1 MMMRIAGFWWI
12 AIGVIHGLVGTI
24 VFFDQ
29 WRAIVQDGWFNV
41 IAPNP
46 LDPVFDREAA
56 FWFMIIAPFFVIL
69 GQLCLW
75 ASQQKSTFPMSVGI
89 ILLATVVIGLSLE
102 PISGI
107 WLGLPPSLLLLRLSR
122 MNLDVES

>member
-1 MMMRIAGFWWI
+1 MMRIAGLWWI

-29 WRAIVQDGWFNV
+29 WRSIAQDGWFNV

-46 LDPVFDREAA
+46 LAPMFEREDA
-56 FWFMIIAPFFVIL
+56 FWFMMLTPFFLIL

-75 ASQQKSTFPMSVGI
+75 AFQRKGTFPMSVGI
-89 ILLATVVIGLSLE
+89 ILVITVLIGLSLE

-107 WLGLPPSLLLLRLSR
+107 WLGLPPSLMLLWLSR
-122 MNLDVES
+122 MNLDV

>member
-1 MMMRIAGFWWI
+1 MMRIAGLWWI

-29 WRAIVQDGWFNV
+29 WKAIAQDGWFNV

-46 LDPVFDREAA
+46 LAPIFDREDA
-56 FWFMIIAPFFVIL
+56 FWFMMLAPFFLIL

-75 ASQQKSTFPMSVGI
+75 AFQRKGTFPASVGI
-89 ILLATVVIGLSLE
+89 ILVITVLIGLSLE

-107 WLGLPPSLLLLRLSR
+107 WLGLPPSLMLLWLSR
-122 MNLDVES
+122 MNLDS